1 MEVLQPVYDARKS
14 FYKKAHVKTTG
25 NIKTLYSY
33 KTPILDFDMRYNE
46 ITKIYWNGYS
56 ATTMRHINEFLQQN
70 NYNKLNKKTWEDMV
84 EFLY

>member
-1 MEVLQPVYDARKS
+1 MKEAVQ
-14 FYKKAHVKTTG
+14 KAHVKTTG

-33 KTPILDFDMRYNE
+33 KTPILDFDTRYNE
-46 ITKIYWNGYS
+46 ITKIHWNDYS
-56 ATTMRHINEFLQQN
+56 TTTMRHINEFLKQN